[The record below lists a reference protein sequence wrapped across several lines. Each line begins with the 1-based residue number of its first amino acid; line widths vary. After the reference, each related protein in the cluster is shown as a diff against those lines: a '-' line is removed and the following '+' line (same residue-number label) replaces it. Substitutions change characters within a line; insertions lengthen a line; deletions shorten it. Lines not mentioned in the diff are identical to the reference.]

1 MMRKQQLQASVPLLL
16 ALSPLASAITL
27 YQDADS
33 EIAGTLQG
41 AAGVF
46 HSRESYGQTGVRE
59 PGSVNW
65 QETTLQYGVGFKHR
79 GAGLGEVH
87 GALDWVSSAT
97 FGDGDAAG
105 WTVGDERTTKIENAW
120 VGWRSAGLFPT
131 LGENGLELSAG
142 RQNVLVGDGFLISGD
157 ALNIGRGLLEG
168 QVNRGGAYYLTGRK
182 AFDQT
187 AILRW
192 GGQQGWRGDLMWLKS
207 DNAAQAKPELSVATL
222 EHVSAPV
229 TFGLTGI
236 RVTDTDATFAAL
248 LYPERKGMKLYSARA
263 QGNAGVSDLFLAAE
277 HAWERKQSG
286 NENAWYLEAGW
297 TFSQLPGKPSVNYRY
312 SRFSEGCD
320 PLFYGNGRALGTWF
334 QGEVA
339 ANYAGPFNTNIRVHH
354 LGIKAAVTDS
364 LGVGALIYSFDT
376 LDPNLGNRDGRE
388 LDLYAEWAVDKH
400 WSVLPL
406 VGYYA
411 PRRSVEDGGSQ
422 LGNSRANLY
431 GQVLVAWSF

>member
-1 MMRKQQLQASVPLLL
+1 MMQKQQFQASAALLL
-16 ALSPLASAITL
+16 AFSPLAGAISL
-27 YQDADS
+27 YQDGETA
-33 EIAGTLQG
+33 IAASLQG

-46 HSRESYGQTGVRE
+46 HSRESYAQTGVRE

-65 QETTLQYGVGFKHR
+65 QEATLQYGVNFSHRRAGF
-79 GAGLGEVH
+79 GEIH

-105 WTVGDERTTKIENAW
+105 WTMGDERTTKIENAW
-120 VGWRSAGLFPT
+120 IGWRSAELFPA

-142 RQNVLVGDGFLISGD
+142 RQNLVVGDGFLIAGD
-157 ALNIGRGLLEG
+157 ALNIGRGLLDGE
-168 QVNRGGAYYLTGRK
+168 VNRGGAYYLTGRK

-187 AILRW
+187 AVLRW

-207 DNAAQAKPELSVATL
+207 DNRAQASPELSVATL
-222 EHVSAPV
+222 EHVDTAA

-236 RVTDTDATFAAL
+236 HVNDTDATLAAQ

-277 HAWERKQSG
+277 HAWERKPSG
-286 NENAWYLEAGW
+286 NETAWYLETGW

-312 SRFSEGCD
+312 SRFSEGYD

-339 ANYAGPFNTNIRVHH
+339 ANYAGPFNSNTRVHH
-354 LGIKAAVTDS
+354 LGLKAAVTES
-364 LGVGALIYSFDT
+364 LEVGALFYRFDT
-376 LDPNLGNRDGRE
+376 LDPNLGNRDSRE
-388 LDLYAEWAVDKH
+388 LDLYAQWTLDEH

-406 VGYYA
+406 VGYYK
-411 PRRSVEDGGSQ
+411 PRRSAEDGASQ
-422 LGNSRANLY
+422 LGDSRANLY
-431 GQVLVAWSF
+431 GQLLVAWSF